1 VYKRQLKYIL
11 TTRSNNMDSQQ
22 SFQDFM
28 LGGRRGNAGPPS
40 PLPGR
45 NTPTPSKK
53 NNNKKTSRQ
62 NYGPTLKAFQGRVQ
76 EWKDLDDQ
84 LYQVLN
90 SIVNLRNRIWWETKS
105 LRKNRKSSS
114 KPWHGSGYR
123 QHYDGYSSCLVTGD
137 IQMAISHDLLQHEK
151 MLSAARM
158 LISSMAQVQDSI
170 GRRLDELYQLLL
182 EDSSVGSSSS
192 SSTTRILHQAQ
203 EIYLLLG
210 AELYRKQLLVSTTL
224 ESCDDGL
231 LYMDDDTEL
240 EADLSKGEPE
250 YSNPRNVAKNCHGN
264 WRLRGDKKK
273 EWNMVENF
281 LAGKTM

>member
-1 VYKRQLKYIL
+1 
-11 TTRSNNMDSQQ
+11 MDSQQ

-28 LGGRRGNAGPPS
+28 LGGRGKAGPPT
-40 PLPGR
+40 PLPVGR

-53 NNNKKTSRQ
+53 KKNNNNKKTTRQ

-105 LRKNRKSSS
+105 LRKKSNKSSS
-114 KPWHGSGYR
+114 KPWHSSGYR
-123 QHYDGYSSCLVTGD
+123 RHNDSSCLVAGD
-137 IQMAISHDLLQHEK
+137 IQMALSHDLLQHEK
-151 MLSAARM
+151 MLSATRM
-158 LISSMAQVQDSI
+158 LISSMAQVQDGM

-182 EDSSVGSSSS
+182 EDSVGSSSS
-192 SSTTRILHQAQ
+192 SSTTTTILHQVQ

-210 AELYRKQLLVSTTL
+210 AELYRKQLLVSKTV
-224 ESCDDGL
+224 ESCNDGL

-240 EADLSKGEPE
+240 VEGDLSTEEQE
-250 YSNPRNVAKNCHGN
+250 YSNPRNVAKNCHDN
-264 WRLRGDKKK
+264 WRLRGIKKK
-273 EWNMVENF
+273 DWNLVENF
-281 LAGKTM
+281 LIGKKAL